1 MAMACLSRLSMLLK
15 YTLLS
20 VMFFMA
26 LKEERG
32 VEGEGGLVSISK
44 GFVVLEHT
52 HPDRKDC

>member
-1 MAMACLSRLSMLLK
+1 MLLK

-26 LKEERG
+26 LKEEKRG

-44 GFVVLEHT
+44 GIVVLEHT
-52 HPDRKDC
+52 PPDREDC